1 MLVARRDSVKSDVK
15 TDPVNRIFLA
25 LAGSGPLK
33 WVLIVP
39 FAFVTNVVVASVAW
53 RLVGLPWR

>member
-39 FAFVTNVVVASVAW
+39 FAFVTNVVVASVA
-53 RLVGLPWR
+53 